1 MIHNKTRI
9 LVADD
14 HPIFLR
20 GLAQIIE
27 TDVAFTIVAE
37 ASHGEQ
43 ALQLMRE
50 EQPDIAVLDINMPKK
65 DGFEVVNEMR
75 SQGLSGTKIVFLTM
89 YDDESYLDSALDLGV
104 SGYLLK
110 ENATG
115 EVLHCLRAI
124 LNGRLYISPTLS
136 GYLVARQQQR
146 EALLQKVTGLDSLTP
161 SERKILRLLAR
172 GLTSRDMAAT
182 LHISIRTVQNHR
194 NNICRKLDLRGHNK
208 LLEFAIQH
216 KSEL

>member
-1 MIHNKTRI
+1 MHNKTRI

-43 ALQLMRE
+43 ALQLIRE
-50 EQPDIAVLDINMPKK
+50 EQPDIAVLDINMPQK
-65 DGFEVVNEMR
+65 DGFQVVNEMR
-75 SQGLSGTKIVFLTM
+75 SQGFSGTKIVFLTM

-136 GYLVARQQQR
+136 GYLVARQKQR
-146 EALLQKVTGLDSLTP
+146 EALLQKVSGLNALTP

>member
-1 MIHNKTRI
+1 MMHNKTRI

-43 ALQLMRE
+43 ALQLIRE
-50 EQPDIAVLDINMPKK
+50 EQPDIAVLDINMPQK
-65 DGFEVVNEMR
+65 DGFQVVNEMR
-75 SQGLSGTKIVFLTM
+75 SQGFSGTKIVFLTM

-136 GYLVARQQQR
+136 GYLVARQKQR
-146 EALLQKVTGLDSLTP
+146 EALLQKVSGLNALTP

>member
-1 MIHNKTRI
+1 MHNKTRI

-43 ALQLMRE
+43 ALQLIRE

-65 DGFEVVNEMR
+65 DGFEVVKEMR
-75 SQGLSGTKIVFLTM
+75 NQGLSGTKIVFLTM

-136 GYLVARQQQR
+136 GYLVARQKQR
-146 EALLQKVTGLDSLTP
+146 EALLQKVSGLNALTP

>member
-146 EALLQKVTGLDSLTP
+146 EALLQKVAGLDSLTP

>member
-1 MIHNKTRI
+1 MHNKTRI

-43 ALQLMRE
+43 ALQLIRE
-50 EQPDIAVLDINMPKK
+50 EQPDIAVLDINMPQK
-65 DGFEVVNEMR
+65 DGFQVVNEMR

-136 GYLVARQQQR
+136 GYLVARQKQR
-146 EALLQKVTGLDSLTP
+146 EALLQKVSGLNALTP

>member
-146 EALLQKVTGLDSLTP
+146 EALLQKVSGLNSLTP

>member
-1 MIHNKTRI
+1 MHNKTRI

-43 ALQLMRE
+43 ALQLIRE

-75 SQGLSGTKIVFLTM
+75 RQGLSGTKIVFLTM

-146 EALLQKVTGLDSLTP
+146 EALLQKVAGLDSLTP

>member
-124 LNGRLYISPTLS
+124 LYGRLYISPTLS

-146 EALLQKVTGLDSLTP
+146 EALLQKVAGLDSLTP